1 MAIFNSYVSLPEGTK
16 IIWGYSFGNQEII
29 QVGQVGPATRQA
41 S

>member
-1 MAIFNSYVSLPEGTK
+1 MNIPNVTK